1 MLLFK
6 SENNIFCYLLIL
18 RKSEVILRRSKMAY
32 SKDYVDYKVSVLL
45 NELGVKSYDFSNA
58 ENNEKV
64 DAVKEQI
71 FALINSLPKL
81 K

>member
-1 MLLFK
+1 
-6 SENNIFCYLLIL
+6 
-18 RKSEVILRRSKMAY
+18 MAY

-58 ENNEKV
+58 ENNAKI
-64 DAVKEQI
+64 DTVKEQI

-81 K
+81 SK

>member
-1 MLLFK
+1 MTYTK
-6 SENNIFCYLLIL
+6 N
-18 RKSEVILRRSKMAY
+18 
-32 SKDYVDYKVSVLL
+32 YVDYKVSVLL

-71 FALINSLPKL
+71 FALINSLPKGSKTYEEVKQIL
-81 K
+81 IEELAKGVKK

>member
-1 MLLFK
+1 MAHSK
-6 SENNIFCYLLIL
+6 EYLESK
-18 RKSEVILRRSKMAY
+18 RKEM
-32 SKDYVDYKVSVLL
+32 VDYKVCCLL

-58 ENNEKV
+58 ENNAKV